1 MRVLLMYPD
10 RDFDPEQLLLQSLIR
25 RFRREEPQSPI
36 SPHDQ
41 SLIQDLELD
50 TLMGTMAGDDEFLF
64 TVAREALLS
73 GLRNSVGTI
82 LYRQQVLRDCIK
94 NPDVVSEIYS
104 LSVRTVEEARRHWWG
119 LSSQYPSSL
128 LHSSI
133 ELLEFLLKRLKELR
147 ECAEEHAHQ
156 FTSDG
161 FSTLF
166 ALLVRELNDEYLAR
180 AHEHIADSKFRK
192 GVMLS
197 AELGEWN
204 ESTKLVL
211 RKPSYGNENWLG
223 RLFGKRPPGYTFYL
237 ADRDEAGGRIL
248 SDMRSRGITRVAIAL
263 GQSADHVL
271 SFFKMLQTELAFY
284 IGCLNLHNRLTGKTE
299 PLCFPVPA
307 STGSRRHRFSG
318 LYDLCLSLQMK
329 DRVVG
334 NSLNADGKNLVIITG
349 ANQGGKSTFLRS
361 IGLAQ
366 LMMQCGMFVG
376 AEAFEA
382 EICPALFTHY
392 KREEDPTMKSGKFDE
407 ELARMSEIAD
417 KVTPNSMLLFNE
429 SFAATNDREGSEIAR
444 QIVSALVEK
453 RIKVFYVTHLYEFA
467 RGFCEMKRD
476 DALFLRAERKP
487 DGTRTFK
494 VIEGKPLETSYGEDL
509 YAQIVELPITESR

>member
-1 MRVLLMYPD
+1 
-10 RDFDPEQLLLQSLIR
+10 
-25 RFRREEPQSPI
+25 
-36 SPHDQ
+36 
-41 SLIQDLELD
+41 
-50 TLMGTMAGDDEFLF
+50 
-64 TVAREALLS
+64 
-73 GLRNSVGTI
+73 
-82 LYRQQVLRDCIK
+82 
-94 NPDVVSEIYS
+94 
-104 LSVRTVEEARRHWWG
+104 
-119 LSSQYPSSL
+119 
-128 LHSSI
+128 
-133 ELLEFLLKRLKELR
+133 
-147 ECAEEHAHQ
+147 
-156 FTSDG
+156 
-161 FSTLF
+161 
-166 ALLVRELNDEYLAR
+166 
-180 AHEHIADSKFRK
+180 
-192 GVMLS
+192 MLS

-223 RLFGKRPPGYTFYL
+223 RLFGKRPPGYTFHL

-284 IGCLNLHNRLTGKTE
+284 IGCLNLHNRLTGKAE

-307 STGSRRHRFSG
+307 STGSRRHRFTG
-318 LYDLCLSLQMK
+318 LYDVCLSLQMK

-334 NSLNADGKNLVIITG
+334 NSVDAAAKNLVIITG

-429 SFAATNDREGSEIAR
+429 SFAATNDREGSEIAK

-453 RIKVFYVTHLYEFA
+453 RIKVIYVTHLYEFA
-467 RGFCEMKRD
+467 RGFFDKNTGD
-476 DALFLRAERKP
+476 TLFLRAERKP
-487 DGTRTFK
+487 DGTRTFRLT
-494 VIEGKPLETSYGEDL
+494 EGEPLETSYGEDL
-509 YAQIVELPITESR
+509 YRQVIDGRHEGIDFRPSRFT